1 MKNLFKERIVKCE
14 YCNNF
19 FTTTEDYAEHLVYG
33 LCKGSKVASEKNNHT
48 FIKYVVIGGFF
59 TVLGA
64 GLSTLAGVLYHASP
78 KLLFIINFLFIN
90 IVLFVGKYFVSKKFG
105 VIA

>member
-1 MKNLFKERIVKCE
+1 MKSSVKERINECE
-14 YCNNF
+14 DCRTV
-19 FTTTEDYAEHLVYG
+19 FTTTEDLVEHYQFG
-33 LCKGSKVASEKNNHT
+33 LCKGLGKTEKNKHT

-105 VIA
+105 VIV